1 MATRAPIYIICTED
15 ARIHDVITS
24 GIKGEMPSF
33 EKKLGDPDL
42 RQLIAYLRTLRG

>member
-1 MATRAPIYIICTED
+1 LT
-15 ARIHDVITS
+15 ITV

-33 EKKLGDPDL
+33 GKKLGDSDV